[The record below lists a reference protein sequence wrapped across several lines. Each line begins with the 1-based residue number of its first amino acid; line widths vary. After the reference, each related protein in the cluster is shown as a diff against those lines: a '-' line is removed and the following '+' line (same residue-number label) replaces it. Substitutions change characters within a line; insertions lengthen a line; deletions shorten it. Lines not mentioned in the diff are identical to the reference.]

1 MAKVP
6 AGKTAGPPA
15 VLRNAGHGMTV
26 TNHKSQ
32 SSIGTNRSMGKP
44 SGPTIQKQCL
54 HGLRPPKIAK
64 MEILDYKKG
73 KTNQE
78 PLSGVSSS
86 SQPPQTG
93 CIVCMRAFV
102 ALMEGCL
109 RQRRS
114 SCGPMGCTCSRQH
127 FPAWSSGKKDY
138 LCHRQIE
145 EMAGLHL
152 AGTQTVL
159 LVTANAQRDWAGSKG
174 NSCNPGLA
182 FRAPRDATTVFH
194 QQEGSLLMRVDLTHT
209 MDGVSGRRYPPTAHA
224 DAATSTG

>member
-32 SSIGTNRSMGKP
+32 SSIGTNRSMGEP

-73 KTNQE
+73 KRNQE

-114 SCGPMGCTCSRQH
+114 SCGPMDCTCSRQH
-127 FPAWSSGKKDY
+127 FPAWSSGKKGY

-152 AGTQTVL
+152 AGTLTVL
-159 LVTANAQRDWAGSKG
+159 LGTRNAQGDGVVSPG
-174 NSCNPGLA
+174 NRSNPGLA
-182 FRAPRDATTVFH
+182 FAALHEAEILFH
-194 QQEGSLLMRVDLTHT
+194 HQG
-209 MDGVSGRRYPPTAHA
+209 G
-224 DAATSTG
+224 